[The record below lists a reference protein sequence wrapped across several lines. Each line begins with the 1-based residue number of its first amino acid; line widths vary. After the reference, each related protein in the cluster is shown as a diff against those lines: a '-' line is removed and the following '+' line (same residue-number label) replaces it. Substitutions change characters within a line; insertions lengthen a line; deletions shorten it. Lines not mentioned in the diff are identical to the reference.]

1 MGVHQ
6 TVNIAIF
13 GLSLR
18 TLNELKEHIQT
29 AIPSHI
35 QVNWSNIAEPHL
47 DILMINHIFSDS
59 PNIKS
64 LIKNSDIKVLQI
76 ANDVDKNSSIEN
88 DTLYLPLNH
97 INSLHHWLSH
107 YFNERSQ
114 PTPEATEAP
123 ATPPVG
129 QTFHRRQ
136 IREVLQ
142 EILNPKN
149 GKIQLFDH
157 NGLIAIAD
165 PRNEWVWQNPMLQT
179 LHTDP
184 SLNYTYATQNDQLWI
199 TETPQQ
205 DLKQWLWNL
214 LWASKD
220 FNELCPPSASSFYL
234 EIWPQPINKI
244 ERQDILRMAACFA
257 KGAEISVVAS
267 QLKLPEQRVKQ
278 FVAASL
284 GVNYGK
290 IIKDHQANYHPQNN
304 QNMTE
309 QNFMKKLFGRLRN
322 RLGF

>member
-1 MGVHQ
+1 MSLHQ
-6 TVNIAIF
+6 AVNIAIF

-47 DILMINHIFSDS
+47 DILMINHIFFDS

-64 LIKNSDIKVLQI
+64 LIQNNHINVLQI
-76 ANDVDKNSSIEN
+76 ANNADKNSSIED

-97 INSLHHWLSH
+97 LHSLHQWL
-107 YFNERSQ
+107 NERLAKNAAIEKVSPPQ
-114 PTPEATEAP
+114 ATN
-123 ATPPVG
+123 T
-129 QTFHRRQ
+129 TIHRKQ

-199 TETPQQ
+199 TETSQQ

-284 GVNYGK
+284 GANYGK

>member
-1 MGVHQ
+1 MSLHQ
-6 TVNIAIF
+6 AVNIAIF

-18 TLNELKEHIQT
+18 TLNELKEHVQT

-47 DILMINHIFSDS
+47 DILMINHIFFDS

-64 LIKNSDIKVLQI
+64 LIQNNHINVLQI
-76 ANDVDKNSSIEN
+76 ANNADKNSSIE
-88 DTLYLPLNH
+88 DDILYLPLNH
-97 INSLHHWLSH
+97 LHSLHQWL
-107 YFNERSQ
+107 NERLAKNAAIEKVSPPQ
-114 PTPEATEAP
+114 ATN
-123 ATPPVG
+123 T
-129 QTFHRRQ
+129 TIHRKQ
-136 IREVLQ
+136 IGEVLQ

-284 GVNYGK
+284 GTNYGK

>member
-1 MGVHQ
+1 MSLHQ
-6 TVNIAIF
+6 AVNIAIF

-18 TLNELKEHIQT
+18 TLNELKEHVQT

-47 DILMINHIFSDS
+47 DILMINHIFFDS

-64 LIKNSDIKVLQI
+64 LIQNNHINVLQI
-76 ANDVDKNSSIEN
+76 ANNADKNSSIE
-88 DTLYLPLNH
+88 DDILYLPLNH
-97 INSLHHWLSH
+97 LHSLHQWL
-107 YFNERSQ
+107 NERLAKNAAIEKVSPPQ
-114 PTPEATEAP
+114 ATN
-123 ATPPVG
+123 T
-129 QTFHRRQ
+129 TIHRKQ
-136 IREVLQ
+136 IGEVLQ
-142 EILNPKN
+142 QILNPKN

-284 GVNYGK
+284 GANYGK

>member
-1 MGVHQ
+1 MSVHQ
-6 TVNIAIF
+6 AVNIAIF

-18 TLNELKEHIQT
+18 TLNELKEHIQA

-47 DILMINHIFSDS
+47 DILMINHIFFDS

-64 LIKNSDIKVLQI
+64 LIQNNHINVLQI
-76 ANDVDKNSSIEN
+76 ANNADKNSSIE
-88 DTLYLPLNH
+88 DDILYLPLNH
-97 INSLHHWLSH
+97 LQSLHQWL
-107 YFNERSQ
+107 NERLAKNAAIEKVSPPQ
-114 PTPEATEAP
+114 ATN
-123 ATPPVG
+123 T
-129 QTFHRRQ
+129 TIHRKQ

-165 PRNEWVWQNPMLQT
+165 PRNEWVWQNPMLKT
-179 LHTDP
+179 LHTDA

-199 TETPQQ
+199 RETPQQ

-284 GVNYGK
+284 GANYGK

>member
-1 MGVHQ
+1 MSLHQ
-6 TVNIAIF
+6 AVNFAIF

-35 QVNWSNIAEPHL
+35 QLNWSNIAEPHL
-47 DILMINHIFSDS
+47 DILMINHIFFDS

-64 LIKNSDIKVLQI
+64 LIKNNHINVLQI
-76 ANDVDKNSSIEN
+76 ANNADKNSSIED

-97 INSLHHWLSH
+97 LHSLHQWL
-107 YFNERSQ
+107 NERLAKNAAIEKVSPAQ
-114 PTPEATEAP
+114 ATN
-123 ATPPVG
+123 T
-129 QTFHRRQ
+129 TIHRKQ
-136 IREVLQ
+136 ITEVLQ
-142 EILNPKN
+142 EILKPKN

-157 NGLIAIAD
+157 NGLVAIAD

-199 TETPQQ
+199 TEAPQQ

-234 EIWPQPINKI
+234 EIWPQPKNRID
-244 ERQDILRMAACFA
+244 RQDILRMSACFA
-257 KGAEISVVAS
+257 QGAKIDTVAA
-267 QLKLPEQRVKQ
+267 QLNLSEQKVRH
-278 FVAASL
+278 FVAACL
-284 GVNYGK
+284 GTNFGK
-290 IIKDHQANYHPQNN
+290 LIKDREAKYRPQI
-304 QNMTE
+304 QQHETE
-309 QNFMKKLFGRLRN
+309 QHFMQKLFGRLRN

>member
-1 MGVHQ
+1 MSLHQ
-6 TVNIAIF
+6 AVNIAIF

-47 DILMINHIFSDS
+47 DILMINHIFFDS

-64 LIKNSDIKVLQI
+64 LINNNHINVLQI
-76 ANDVDKNSSIEN
+76 ANNADKNSSIE
-88 DTLYLPLNH
+88 DDILYLPLNH
-97 INSLHHWLSH
+97 LHSLHQWL
-107 YFNERSQ
+107 NERLAKNAAIEKVSPPQ
-114 PTPEATEAP
+114 ATN
-123 ATPPVG
+123 T
-129 QTFHRRQ
+129 TIHRKQ

-165 PRNEWVWQNPMLQT
+165 PRNEWVWQNPMLKT
-179 LHTDP
+179 LHTDA

-284 GVNYGK
+284 GANYGK

-309 QNFMKKLFGRLRN
+309 QNCMKKLFGRLSN

>member
-1 MGVHQ
+1 MSLHQ
-6 TVNIAIF
+6 AVNIAIF

-47 DILMINHIFSDS
+47 DILMINHIFFDS

-64 LIKNSDIKVLQI
+64 LIKNNHINVLQI
-76 ANDVDKNSSIEN
+76 ANNADKNSLIE
-88 DTLYLPLNH
+88 DDILYLPLNH
-97 INSLHHWLSH
+97 LQSLHQWL
-107 YFNERSQ
+107 NERLAKNAAIEKVSPAQ
-114 PTPEATEAP
+114 ATN
-123 ATPPVG
+123 T
-129 QTFHRRQ
+129 TIHRKQ

-165 PRNEWVWQNPMLQT
+165 PRNEWVWQNPMLKT
-179 LHTDP
+179 LHTDA

-199 TETPQQ
+199 RETPQQ

-234 EIWPQPINKI
+234 EIWPQP
-244 ERQDILRMAACFA
+244 LT
-257 KGAEISVVAS
+257 SS
-267 QLKLPEQRVKQ
+267 P
-278 FVAASL
+278 
-284 GVNYGK
+284 
-290 IIKDHQANYHPQNN
+290 
-304 QNMTE
+304 T
-309 QNFMKKLFGRLRN
+309 
-322 RLGF
+322 

>member
-47 DILMINHIFSDS
+47 DILMINHIFFDS

-64 LIKNSDIKVLQI
+64 LIKNNHINVLQI
-76 ANDVDKNSSIEN
+76 ANNADKNSLIE
-88 DTLYLPLNH
+88 DDILYLPLNH
-97 INSLHHWLSH
+97 LHSLHQWL
-107 YFNERSQ
+107 NERLAKNAAIEKVSPAQ
-114 PTPEATEAP
+114 ATN
-123 ATPPVG
+123 T
-129 QTFHRRQ
+129 TIHRKQ

-199 TETPQQ
+199 TEAPQQ

-267 QLKLPEQRVKQ
+267 QLKLPKQRVKQ

-284 GVNYGK
+284 GANYGK

>member
-1 MGVHQ
+1 MSVHQ
-6 TVNIAIF
+6 AVNIAIF

-18 TLNELKEHIQT
+18 TLNELKEHIQA

-47 DILMINHIFSDS
+47 DILMINHIFFDS

-64 LIKNSDIKVLQI
+64 LIQNNHINVLQI
-76 ANDVDKNSSIEN
+76 ANNADKNSSIE
-88 DTLYLPLNH
+88 DDILYLPLNH
-97 INSLHHWLSH
+97 LHSLHQWL
-107 YFNERSQ
+107 NERLAKNAAIEKVSSPQ
-114 PTPEATEAP
+114 ATN
-123 ATPPVG
+123 T
-129 QTFHRRQ
+129 TIHRKQ
-136 IREVLQ
+136 IGEVLQ

-284 GVNYGK
+284 GANYGK
-290 IIKDHQANYHPQNN
+290 IIKDHQANYDPQNN

>member
-1 MGVHQ
+1 MSLHQ
-6 TVNIAIF
+6 AVNIAIF

-18 TLNELKEHIQT
+18 TLNELKEQIQT
-29 AIPSHI
+29 AVPNHVK
-35 QVNWSNIAEPHL
+35 VNWSNIAEPQL
-47 DILMINHIFSDS
+47 DILMINHIFFDS

-64 LIKNSDIKVLQI
+64 LIKNNHINVLQI
-76 ANDVDKNSSIEN
+76 ANNADKNSLIE
-88 DTLYLPLNH
+88 DDILYLPLNH
-97 INSLHHWLSH
+97 LQSLHQWL
-107 YFNERSQ
+107 NERLAKNAAIEKVSPAQ
-114 PTPEATEAP
+114 ATN
-123 ATPPVG
+123 T
-129 QTFHRRQ
+129 TIHRKQ
-136 IREVLQ
+136 IGEVLQ

-234 EIWPQPINKI
+234 EIWPQPKNRID
-244 ERQDILRMAACFA
+244 RQDILRMSACFA
-257 KGAEISVVAS
+257 QGAKIETVAA
-267 QLKLPEQRVKQ
+267 QLNLSEQKVRH
-278 FVAASL
+278 FVAACL
-284 GVNYGK
+284 GTNFGK
-290 IIKDHQANYHPQNN
+290 LIKDREAKYSPQIQKNE
-304 QNMTE
+304 TE
-309 QNFMKKLFGRLRN
+309 QHFMQKLFGRLRN

>member
-47 DILMINHIFSDS
+47 DILMINHIFFDS

-64 LIKNSDIKVLQI
+64 LIKNNHINVLQI
-76 ANDVDKNSSIEN
+76 ANNADKNSLIE
-88 DTLYLPLNH
+88 DDILYLPLNH
-97 INSLHHWLSH
+97 LQSLHQWL
-107 YFNERSQ
+107 NERLAKNAAIEKVSPPQ
-114 PTPEATEAP
+114 ATN
-123 ATPPVG
+123 T
-129 QTFHRRQ
+129 TIHRKQ
-136 IREVLQ
+136 IGEVLQ

-157 NGLIAIAD
+157 NGLVAIAD

-234 EIWPQPINKI
+234 EIWPQPKNRI
-244 ERQDILRMAACFA
+244 ERQDILRMSACFA
-257 KGAEISVVAS
+257 QGAKIDTVAA
-267 QLKLPEQRVKQ
+267 QLNLSEQKVRH
-278 FVAASL
+278 FVAACL
-284 GVNYGK
+284 GTNFGK
-290 IIKDHQANYHPQNN
+290 LIKDREAKYSPQIQKNE
-304 QNMTE
+304 TE
-309 QNFMKKLFGRLRN
+309 QHFMQKLFGRLRN

>member
-1 MGVHQ
+1 MSVHQ
-6 TVNIAIF
+6 AVNIAIF

-18 TLNELKEHIQT
+18 TLNELKEHVQT

-47 DILMINHIFSDS
+47 DILMINHIFFDS

-64 LIKNSDIKVLQI
+64 LIQNNHINVLQI
-76 ANDVDKNSSIEN
+76 ANNADKNSSIE
-88 DTLYLPLNH
+88 DDILYLPLNH
-97 INSLHHWLSH
+97 LHSLHQWL
-107 YFNERSQ
+107 NERLAKNAAIEKVSPPQ
-114 PTPEATEAP
+114 ATN
-123 ATPPVG
+123 T
-129 QTFHRRQ
+129 TIHRKQ

-284 GVNYGK
+284 GANYGK

>member
-1 MGVHQ
+1 MSLHQ
-6 TVNIAIF
+6 AVNIAIF

-47 DILMINHIFSDS
+47 DILMINHIFFDS

-64 LIKNSDIKVLQI
+64 LIQNNHINVLQI
-76 ANDVDKNSSIEN
+76 ANNADKNSSIE
-88 DTLYLPLNH
+88 DDILYLPLNH
-97 INSLHHWLSH
+97 LHSLHQWL
-107 YFNERSQ
+107 NERLAKNAAIEKVSPPQ
-114 PTPEATEAP
+114 ATN
-123 ATPPVG
+123 T
-129 QTFHRRQ
+129 TIHRKQ

-199 TETPQQ
+199 TEAPQQ

-234 EIWPQPINKI
+234 EIWPQPKNRID
-244 ERQDILRMAACFA
+244 RQDILRMSACFA
-257 KGAEISVVAS
+257 QGAKIETVAA
-267 QLKLPEQRVKQ
+267 QLNLSEQKVRH
-278 FVAASL
+278 FVAACL
-284 GVNYGK
+284 GTNFGK
-290 IIKDHQANYHPQNN
+290 LIKDREAKYSPQIQKNE
-304 QNMTE
+304 TE
-309 QNFMKKLFGRLRN
+309 QHFMQKLFGRLRN

>member
-1 MGVHQ
+1 MSVHQ
-6 TVNIAIF
+6 AVNIAIF

-47 DILMINHIFSDS
+47 DILMINHIFFDS

-64 LIKNSDIKVLQI
+64 LIQNNHINVLQI
-76 ANDVDKNSSIEN
+76 ANNADKNSLIE
-88 DTLYLPLNH
+88 DDILYLPLNH
-97 INSLHHWLSH
+97 LHSLHQWL
-107 YFNERSQ
+107 NERLAKNAAIEKVSPPQ
-114 PTPEATEAP
+114 ATN
-123 ATPPVG
+123 T
-129 QTFHRRQ
+129 TIHRKQ

-165 PRNEWVWQNPMLQT
+165 PRNEWVWQNPMLKT
-179 LHTDP
+179 LHTDA

-199 TETPQQ
+199 RETPQQ

-284 GVNYGK
+284 GANYGK

>member
-1 MGVHQ
+1 MSLHQ
-6 TVNIAIF
+6 AVNIAIF

-35 QVNWSNIAEPHL
+35 QLNWSNIAEPHL
-47 DILMINHIFSDS
+47 DILMINHIFFDS

-64 LIKNSDIKVLQI
+64 LIKNNHINVLQI
-76 ANDVDKNSSIEN
+76 ANNADKNSLIE
-88 DTLYLPLNH
+88 DDILYLPLNH
-97 INSLHHWLSH
+97 LQSLHQWL
-107 YFNERSQ
+107 NERLAKNAAIEKVSPAQ
-114 PTPEATEAP
+114 ATN
-123 ATPPVG
+123 T
-129 QTFHRRQ
+129 TIHRKQ

-157 NGLIAIAD
+157 NGLVAIAD

-234 EIWPQPINKI
+234 EIWPQPKNRID
-244 ERQDILRMAACFA
+244 RQDILRMSACFA
-257 KGAEISVVAS
+257 QGAKIDTVAA
-267 QLKLPEQRVKQ
+267 QLNLSEQKVRH
-278 FVAASL
+278 FVAACL
-284 GVNYGK
+284 GTNFGK
-290 IIKDHQANYHPQNN
+290 LIKDREAKYSPQIQKNE
-304 QNMTE
+304 TE
-309 QNFMKKLFGRLRN
+309 QHFMQKLFGRLRN

>member
-1 MGVHQ
+1 MSLHQ
-6 TVNIAIF
+6 AVNIAIF

-35 QVNWSNIAEPHL
+35 QLNWSNIAEPHL
-47 DILMINHIFSDS
+47 DILMINHIFFDS

-64 LIKNSDIKVLQI
+64 LIQNNHINVLQI
-76 ANDVDKNSSIEN
+76 ANNADKNSLIE
-88 DTLYLPLNH
+88 DDILYLPLNH
-97 INSLHHWLSH
+97 LQSLHQWL
-107 YFNERSQ
+107 NERLAKNAAIEKVSPAQ
-114 PTPEATEAP
+114 ATN
-123 ATPPVG
+123 T
-129 QTFHRRQ
+129 TIHRKQ

-165 PRNEWVWQNPMLQT
+165 PRKEWVWQNPMLQT

-234 EIWPQPINKI
+234 EIWPQPKNRID
-244 ERQDILRMAACFA
+244 RQDILRMSACFA
-257 KGAEISVVAS
+257 QGAKIDTVAA
-267 QLKLPEQRVKQ
+267 QLNLSEQKVRH
-278 FVAASL
+278 FVAACL
-284 GVNYGK
+284 GTNFGK
-290 IIKDHQANYHPQNN
+290 LIKDREAKYSPQIQKNE
-304 QNMTE
+304 TE
-309 QNFMKKLFGRLRN
+309 QHFMQKLFGRLRN

>member
-1 MGVHQ
+1 MSLHQ
-6 TVNIAIF
+6 AVNIAIF

-18 TLNELKEHIQT
+18 TLNELKEHVQT

-47 DILMINHIFSDS
+47 DILMINHIFFDS

-64 LIKNSDIKVLQI
+64 LIKNNHINVLQI
-76 ANDVDKNSSIEN
+76 ANDADKNSSIE
-88 DTLYLPLNH
+88 DDILYLPLNH
-97 INSLHHWLSH
+97 LHSLHQWL
-107 YFNERSQ
+107 NERLAKNAAIEKVSPPQ
-114 PTPEATEAP
+114 ATN
-123 ATPPVG
+123 T
-129 QTFHRRQ
+129 TIHRKQ
-136 IREVLQ
+136 IGEVLQ

-284 GVNYGK
+284 GANYGK

>member
-1 MGVHQ
+1 MSLHQ
-6 TVNIAIF
+6 AVNIAIF

-47 DILMINHIFSDS
+47 DILMINHIFFDS

-64 LIKNSDIKVLQI
+64 LINNNHINVLQI
-76 ANDVDKNSSIEN
+76 ANNADKNSSIED

-97 INSLHHWLSH
+97 LHSLHQWL
-107 YFNERSQ
+107 NERLAKNAAIEKVSPPQ
-114 PTPEATEAP
+114 ATN
-123 ATPPVG
+123 T
-129 QTFHRRQ
+129 TIHRKQ
-136 IREVLQ
+136 IGEVLQ

-179 LHTDP
+179 LHTDS

-284 GVNYGK
+284 GANYGK

>member
-1 MGVHQ
+1 MSVHQ
-6 TVNIAIF
+6 AVNIAIF

-47 DILMINHIFSDS
+47 DILMINHIFFDS

-64 LIKNSDIKVLQI
+64 LIQNNHINVLQI
-76 ANDVDKNSSIEN
+76 ANNADKNSSIE
-88 DTLYLPLNH
+88 DDILYLPLNH
-97 INSLHHWLSH
+97 LHSLHQWL
-107 YFNERSQ
+107 NERLAKNAAIEKVSPPQ
-114 PTPEATEAP
+114 ATN
-123 ATPPVG
+123 T
-129 QTFHRRQ
+129 TIHRKQ
-136 IREVLQ
+136 IGEVLQ

-157 NGLIAIAD
+157 NGLVAIAD

-284 GVNYGK
+284 GANYGK

>member
-1 MGVHQ
+1 MSVHQ
-6 TVNIAIF
+6 AVNIAIF

-18 TLNELKEHIQT
+18 TLNELKEHIQA

-47 DILMINHIFSDS
+47 DILMINHIFFDS

-64 LIKNSDIKVLQI
+64 LINNNHINVLQI
-76 ANDVDKNSSIEN
+76 ANNADKNSSIED

-97 INSLHHWLSH
+97 LHSLHQWL
-107 YFNERSQ
+107 NERLAKNAAIEKVSPPQ
-114 PTPEATEAP
+114 ATN
-123 ATPPVG
+123 T
-129 QTFHRRQ
+129 TIHRKQ
-136 IREVLQ
+136 IGEVLQ

-244 ERQDILRMAACFA
+244 QRQDILRMAACFA

-284 GVNYGK
+284 GANYGK
-290 IIKDHQANYHPQNN
+290 IIKDHQANYHPQNSH
-304 QNMTE
+304 NMIE

>member
-47 DILMINHIFSDS
+47 DILMINHIFFDS

-64 LIKNSDIKVLQI
+64 LIKNNHINVLQI
-76 ANDVDKNSSIEN
+76 ANNADKNSLIE
-88 DTLYLPLNH
+88 DDILYLPLNH
-97 INSLHHWLSH
+97 LHSLHQWL
-107 YFNERSQ
+107 NERLAKN
-114 PTPEATEAP
+114 ATIEKVSP
-123 ATPPVG
+123 AQATN
-129 QTFHRRQ
+129 TTIHRKQ

-142 EILNPKN
+142 EIQNPRN
-149 GKIQLFDH
+149 GKIQLFDN
-157 NGLIAIAD
+157 NGLLAIAD
-165 PRNEWVWQNPMLQT
+165 PRGEWLWQNPEFTTTQS
-179 LHTDP
+179 DP
-184 SLNYTYATQNDQLWI
+184 SLNYTYATQKDQHWI
-199 TETPQQ
+199 AETPQQ

-234 EIWPQPINKI
+234 EIWPQPKNRID
-244 ERQDILRMAACFA
+244 RQDILRMSACFA
-257 KGAEISVVAS
+257 QGAKIDTVAA
-267 QLKLPEQRVKQ
+267 QLNLSEQKVRH
-278 FVAASL
+278 FVAACL
-284 GVNYGK
+284 GTNFGK
-290 IIKDHQANYHPQNN
+290 LIKDREAKYSPQIQKNE
-304 QNMTE
+304 TE
-309 QNFMKKLFGRLRN
+309 QHFMQKLFGRLRN

>member
-1 MGVHQ
+1 MSLHQ
-6 TVNIAIF
+6 AVNIAIF

-47 DILMINHIFSDS
+47 DILMINHIFFDS

-64 LIKNSDIKVLQI
+64 LIQNNHINVLQI
-76 ANDVDKNSSIEN
+76 ANNADKNSSIE
-88 DTLYLPLNH
+88 DDILYLPLNH
-97 INSLHHWLSH
+97 LHSLHQWL
-107 YFNERSQ
+107 NERLAKNAAIEKVSPPQ
-114 PTPEATEAP
+114 ATN
-123 ATPPVG
+123 T
-129 QTFHRRQ
+129 TIHRKQ

-165 PRNEWVWQNPMLQT
+165 PRNEWVWQNPMLKT
-179 LHTDP
+179 LHTDA

-284 GVNYGK
+284 GANYGK

>member
-1 MGVHQ
+1 MSLHQ
-6 TVNIAIF
+6 AVNIAIF

-47 DILMINHIFSDS
+47 DILMINHIFFDS

-64 LIKNSDIKVLQI
+64 LIQNNHINVLQI
-76 ANDVDKNSSIEN
+76 ANNADKNSSIE
-88 DTLYLPLNH
+88 DDILYLPLNH
-97 INSLHHWLSH
+97 LHSLHQWL
-107 YFNERSQ
+107 NERLAKNAAIEKVSPPQ
-114 PTPEATEAP
+114 ATN
-123 ATPPVG
+123 T
-129 QTFHRRQ
+129 TIHRKQ
-136 IREVLQ
+136 IGEVLQ

-284 GVNYGK
+284 GANYGK

-322 RLGF
+322 RLSF

>member
-1 MGVHQ
+1 MSVHQ
-6 TVNIAIF
+6 AVNIAIF

-18 TLNELKEHIQT
+18 TLNELKEHIQA

-47 DILMINHIFSDS
+47 DILMINHIFFDS

-64 LIKNSDIKVLQI
+64 LIQNNHINVLQI
-76 ANDVDKNSSIEN
+76 ANNADKNSSIE
-88 DTLYLPLNH
+88 DDILYLPLNH
-97 INSLHHWLSH
+97 LHSLHQWL
-107 YFNERSQ
+107 NERLAKNAAIEKVSPPQ
-114 PTPEATEAP
+114 ATN
-123 ATPPVG
+123 T
-129 QTFHRRQ
+129 TIHRKQ
-136 IREVLQ
+136 IGEVLQ

-284 GVNYGK
+284 GANYGK

>member
-1 MGVHQ
+1 MSLHQ
-6 TVNIAIF
+6 AVNIAIF

-47 DILMINHIFSDS
+47 DILMINHIFFDS

-64 LIKNSDIKVLQI
+64 LIQNNHINVLQI
-76 ANDVDKNSSIEN
+76 ANNPDKNSSIED

-97 INSLHHWLSH
+97 LHSLHQWL
-107 YFNERSQ
+107 NERLAKNAAIEKVSPPQ
-114 PTPEATEAP
+114 ATN
-123 ATPPVG
+123 T
-129 QTFHRRQ
+129 TIHRKQ
-136 IREVLQ
+136 IGEVLQ

-284 GVNYGK
+284 GANYGK
-290 IIKDHQANYHPQNN
+290 IIKDHQANYDPQNN

>member
-1 MGVHQ
+1 MSLHQ
-6 TVNIAIF
+6 PVNIAIF

-47 DILMINHIFSDS
+47 DILMINHIFFDS

-64 LIKNSDIKVLQI
+64 LIQNNHINVLQI
-76 ANDVDKNSSIEN
+76 ANNADKNSSIE
-88 DTLYLPLNH
+88 DDILYLPLNH
-97 INSLHHWLSH
+97 LHSLHQWL
-107 YFNERSQ
+107 NERLAKNAAIEKVSPPQ
-114 PTPEATEAP
+114 ATN
-123 ATPPVG
+123 T
-129 QTFHRRQ
+129 TIHRKQ
-136 IREVLQ
+136 IGEVLQ

-199 TETPQQ
+199 TETSQQ

-257 KGAEISVVAS
+257 KGAKIDTVAA
-267 QLKLPEQRVKQ
+267 QLNLSEQKVRH
-278 FVAASL
+278 FVAACL
-284 GVNYGK
+284 GTNFGK
-290 IIKDHQANYHPQNN
+290 LIKDREAKYSPQIQKNE
-304 QNMTE
+304 TE
-309 QNFMKKLFGRLRN
+309 QHFMQKLFGRLRN

>member
-1 MGVHQ
+1 MSLHQ
-6 TVNIAIF
+6 AVNIAIF

-18 TLNELKEHIQT
+18 TLNELKEHIQA

-47 DILMINHIFSDS
+47 DILMINHIFFDS

-64 LIKNSDIKVLQI
+64 LIQNNHINVLQI
-76 ANDVDKNSSIEN
+76 ANNADKNSSIE
-88 DTLYLPLNH
+88 DDILYLPLNH
-97 INSLHHWLSH
+97 LQSLHQWL
-107 YFNERSQ
+107 NERLAKNAAIEKVSPPQ
-114 PTPEATEAP
+114 ATN
-123 ATPPVG
+123 T
-129 QTFHRRQ
+129 TIHRKQ

-234 EIWPQPINKI
+234 EIWPQPKNRID
-244 ERQDILRMAACFA
+244 RQDILRMSACFA
-257 KGAEISVVAS
+257 QGAKIDTVAA
-267 QLKLPEQRVKQ
+267 QLKLPEQRVRH
-278 FVAASL
+278 FVAACL
-284 GVNYGK
+284 GTNFGK
-290 IIKDHQANYHPQNN
+290 LIKDREAKYSPQIQKNE
-304 QNMTE
+304 TE
-309 QNFMKKLFGRLRN
+309 QHFMQKLFGRLRN

>member
-1 MGVHQ
+1 MSLHQ
-6 TVNIAIF
+6 AVNIAIF

-18 TLNELKEHIQT
+18 TLNELKEHIQA

-47 DILMINHIFSDS
+47 DILMINHIFFDS

-64 LIKNSDIKVLQI
+64 LIQNNHINVLQI
-76 ANDVDKNSSIEN
+76 ANNADKNSSIE
-88 DTLYLPLNH
+88 DDILYLPLNH
-97 INSLHHWLSH
+97 LHSLHQWL
-107 YFNERSQ
+107 NERLAKNAAIEKVSPPQ
-114 PTPEATEAP
+114 ATN
-123 ATPPVG
+123 T
-129 QTFHRRQ
+129 TIHRKQ
-136 IREVLQ
+136 IGEVLQ

-284 GVNYGK
+284 GANYGK

>member
-1 MGVHQ
+1 MSLHQ
-6 TVNIAIF
+6 AVNIAIF

-47 DILMINHIFSDS
+47 DILMINHIFFDS

-64 LIKNSDIKVLQI
+64 LIQNNHINVLQI
-76 ANDVDKNSSIEN
+76 ANNADKNSSIE
-88 DTLYLPLNH
+88 DDILYLPLNH
-97 INSLHHWLSH
+97 LHSLHQWL
-107 YFNERSQ
+107 NERLAKNAAIEKVSPPQ
-114 PTPEATEAP
+114 ATN
-123 ATPPVG
+123 T
-129 QTFHRRQ
+129 TIHRKQ
-136 IREVLQ
+136 IGEVLQ

-284 GVNYGK
+284 GANYGK

>member
-6 TVNIAIF
+6 AVNIAIF
-13 GLSLR
+13 GLSIR
-18 TLNELKEHIQT
+18 TLNELKEHVQT

-47 DILMINHIFSDS
+47 DILMINHIFFDS

-64 LIKNSDIKVLQI
+64 LIQNNHINVLQI
-76 ANDVDKNSSIEN
+76 ANNADKNSSIE
-88 DTLYLPLNH
+88 DDILYLPLNH
-97 INSLHHWLSH
+97 LQSLHQWL
-107 YFNERSQ
+107 NERLAKNAAIEKVSPPQ
-114 PTPEATEAP
+114 ATN
-123 ATPPVG
+123 T
-129 QTFHRRQ
+129 TIHRKQ
-136 IREVLQ
+136 IGEVLQ

-179 LHTDP
+179 LHTDS

-199 TETPQQ
+199 TEAPQQ

-284 GVNYGK
+284 GANYGK

-309 QNFMKKLFGRLRN
+309 QHFMKKLFGRLRN

>member
-1 MGVHQ
+1 MSLHQ
-6 TVNIAIF
+6 AVNIAIF

-47 DILMINHIFSDS
+47 DILMINHIFFDS

-64 LIKNSDIKVLQI
+64 LIQNNHINVLQI
-76 ANDVDKNSSIEN
+76 ANNADKNSSIE
-88 DTLYLPLNH
+88 DDILYLPLNH
-97 INSLHHWLSH
+97 LHSLHQWL
-107 YFNERSQ
+107 NERLAKNAAIEKVSPPQ
-114 PTPEATEAP
+114 ATN
-123 ATPPVG
+123 T
-129 QTFHRRQ
+129 TIHRKQ
-136 IREVLQ
+136 IGEVLQ

-284 GVNYGK
+284 GANYGK
-290 IIKDHQANYHPQNN
+290 IIKDHQANYHPQIQKNE
-304 QNMTE
+304 TE

>member
-1 MGVHQ
+1 MSVHQ
-6 TVNIAIF
+6 AVNIAIF

-18 TLNELKEHIQT
+18 TLNELKEHIQA

-47 DILMINHIFSDS
+47 DILMINHIFFDS

-64 LIKNSDIKVLQI
+64 LIQNNHINVLQI
-76 ANDVDKNSSIEN
+76 ANNADKNSSIE
-88 DTLYLPLNH
+88 DDILYLPLNH
-97 INSLHHWLSH
+97 LHSLHQWL
-107 YFNERSQ
+107 NERLAKNAAIEKVSPPQ
-114 PTPEATEAP
+114 ATN
-123 ATPPVG
+123 T
-129 QTFHRRQ
+129 TIHRKQ
-136 IREVLQ
+136 IGEVLQ

-165 PRNEWVWQNPMLQT
+165 PRNEWVWQNPMLKT
-179 LHTDP
+179 LHTDA

-284 GVNYGK
+284 GANYGK